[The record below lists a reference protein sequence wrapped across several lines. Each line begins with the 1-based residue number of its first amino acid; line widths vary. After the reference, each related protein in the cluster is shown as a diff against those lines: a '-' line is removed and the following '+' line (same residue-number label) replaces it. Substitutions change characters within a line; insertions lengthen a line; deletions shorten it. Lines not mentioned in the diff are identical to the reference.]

1 MPHSLLG
8 HCGDSLLIITRALFI
23 LTRNAKNIPLILI
36 IVPSHAMEHDDFS
49 NNCENNTRFTMRD
62 LKMNL
67 QSNADFPSVD
77 FSWHPPKIISH
88 GFGDQGV
95 GCNKKRCAPRFL

>member
-1 MPHSLLG
+1 MQ
-8 HCGDSLLIITRALFI
+8 
-23 LTRNAKNIPLILI
+23 
-36 IVPSHAMEHDDFS
+36 MEHDDFS
-49 NNCENNTRFTMRD
+49 NNSENNTCFTVRD

-67 QSNADFPSVD
+67 QSNADGPSVD

-95 GCNKKRCAPRFL
+95 NCNKKIPSEMEVAPRYNC